1 MPAGTLYPEIGT
13 GYSAIEPFHPDQTT
27 DRSTHMNFPLTEQAY
42 DLAFRDAHTFNQFA
56 DREVSDETLRD
67 IRELMKWGPTSMNSQ
82 AGRFVFLKSKESRER
97 LRPALS
103 AGNLEKTMAAPV
115 TVIVATDS
123 RFYEHLA
130 TQFPAYDARPMYEAD
145 PALADRVGLRDGTL
159 QGAYFI
165 LAARMLGLDCGP
177 MGGFDAGKVNAEF
190 FPDGRWRANFLIN
203 LGYGA
208 ENGSRPRGPRLD
220 FDEVAQI
227 L

>member
-1 MPAGTLYPEIGT
+1 MSLPL
-13 GYSAIEPFHPDQTT
+13 PDA
-27 DRSTHMNFPLTEQAY
+27 AY
-42 DLAFRDAHTFNQFA
+42 DIAFHNARTFNKFTDQP
-56 DREVSDETLRD
+56 VSDETIKA

-103 AGNLEKTMAAPV
+103 AGNLEKTMVAPV
-115 TVIVATDS
+115 TVIVATDA

-130 TQFPAYDARPMYEAD
+130 TQFPAYDARPMYEAN
-145 PALADRVGLRDGTL
+145 PALADKVGLRDGTL

-165 LAARMLGLDCGP
+165 IAARMLGLDCGP
-177 MGGFDAGKVNAEF
+177 MGGFDADKVNAEF

-208 ENGSRPRGPRLD
+208 PDGVYPRGPRLP
-220 FDEVAQI
+220 FEEVAQI

>member
-1 MPAGTLYPEIGT
+1 MTTHLPET
-13 GYSAIEPFHPDQTT
+13 A
-27 DRSTHMNFPLTEQAY
+27 L
-42 DLAFRDAHTFNQFA
+42 DLAFRTARTYNRFTDQP
-56 DREVSDETLRD
+56 VSDETLHA

-123 RFYEHLA
+123 RFYDHLP
-130 TQFPAYDARPMYEAD
+130 TQFPAYNAKPMYEAD
-145 PALADRVGLRDGTL
+145 AALADKVGLRDGTL
-159 QGAYFI
+159 QGAYLI
-165 LAARMLGLDCGP
+165 IAARMLGLGCGP
-177 MGGFDAGKVNAEF
+177 MGGFDANKVNAEF
-190 FPDGRWRANFLIN
+190 FPDGAWRANFLIN

-208 ENGSRPRGPRLD
+208 PDGAYPRGPRLS
-220 FDEVAQI
+220 FDEVAKI

>member
-1 MPAGTLYPEIGT
+1 MIADELDPA
-13 GYSAIEPFHPDQTT
+13 F
-27 DRSTHMNFPLTEQAY
+27 
-42 DLAFRDAHTFNQFA
+42 DLAFRNARTFNRFTDA
-56 DREVSDETLRD
+56 EVTDETLQA

-103 AGNLEKTMAAPV
+103 AGNLEKTMIAPV

-123 RFYEHLA
+123 RFFEFLTA
-130 TQFPAYDARPMYEAD
+130 QFTAFDGRPMYEND
-145 PALADRVGLRDGTL
+145 LPLADKVGLRDGTL

-165 LAARMLGLDCGP
+165 IAARLLGLDCGP
-177 MGGFDAGKVNAEF
+177 MAGFDADKVNVEF
-190 FPDGRWRANFLIN
+190 FSDGRWRANFLIN
-203 LGYGA
+203 GDAAGNY
-208 ENGSRPRGPRLD
+208 PRGPRLS

>member
-1 MPAGTLYPEIGT
+1 MTDTTANASTL
-13 GYSAIEPFHPDQTT
+13 
-27 DRSTHMNFPLTEQAY
+27 
-42 DLAFRDAHTFNQFA
+42 DLAFRNARTFNRFT
-56 DREVSDETLRD
+56 DKSVSDETLHAIFD
-67 IRELMKWGPTSMNSQ
+67 LMKWGPTSMNSQ

-115 TVIVATDS
+115 TVLVATDS

-130 TQFPAYDARPMYEAD
+130 TQFPAYDARPMYEANA
-145 PALADRVGLRDGTL
+145 ALSDKVGLRDGTL

-165 LAARMLGLDCGP
+165 IAARMLGLDCGP
-177 MGGFDAGKVNAEF
+177 MGGFDADLASTEF
-190 FPDGRWRANFLIN
+190 FPDGRLKANFLIN
-203 LGYGA
+203 LGYGDVTG
-208 ENGSRPRGPRLD
+208 NHPRGPRLS